1 MAFGILSGSPW
12 PWVPLALAAVSALAF
27 LLILGFALRNPVSRG
42 RLQWGLM
49 LILGG
54 AAGNLHD
61 RLAYGYVTDFIDVF
75 YGSYHWPTF
84 NLADS
89 AITIGIGL
97 FLIETLTRESD
108 TEAGIPGTGS

>member
-1 MAFGILSGSPW
+1 
-12 PWVPLALAAVSALAF
+12 
-27 LLILGFALRNPVSRG
+27 
-42 RLQWGLM
+42 
-49 LILGG
+49 

-61 RLAYGYVTDFIDVF
+61 RLTYGYVTDFIDVF

-97 FLIETLTRESD
+97 FLIEILTQEPDPAGSGPLTES
-108 TEAGIPGTGS
+108 